1 MEAKIPVSWANE
13 AGFGPVVSYVTSS
26 SNNKSDF

>member
-1 MEAKIPVSWANE
+1 MEAKALVLSVNE

-26 SNNKSDF
+26 SNKSDF